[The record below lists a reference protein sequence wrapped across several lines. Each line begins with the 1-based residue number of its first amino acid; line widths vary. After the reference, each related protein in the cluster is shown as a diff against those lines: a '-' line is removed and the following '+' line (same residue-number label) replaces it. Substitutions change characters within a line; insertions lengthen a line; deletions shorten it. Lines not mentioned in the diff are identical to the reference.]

1 MVIVY
6 TCYST
11 TKTVRLG
18 GWRVWWLALTD
29 TGQTSHSM
37 QVTLLKKDLLT
48 AEEFFFGRRSLTV
61 RVVDPDRNQVKFRL
75 TAEPDDHGN
84 FVIKTRGMFRGRTAA
99 TYRLP
104 RSLGDVE
111 ELYGI
116 VGEGM
121 NYILT
126 NLIERDRAVLS
137 RLFDR

>member
-1 MVIVY
+1 MSDFIFTSVISIADVAY
-6 TCYST
+6 
-11 TKTVRLG
+11 G
-18 GWRVWWLALTD
+18 
-29 TGQTSHSM
+29 M

-48 AEEFFFGRRSLTV
+48 AEEFFFDQRALTV
-61 RVVDPDRNQVKFRL
+61 RVVDPERNQVKFRL
-75 TAEPDDHGN
+75 TAEADDHGN
-84 FVIKTRGMFRGRTAA
+84 FVIKTRGVFRGRTAA

-126 NLIERDRAVLS
+126 NLIERDRDIIS
-137 RLFDR
+137 RLFD